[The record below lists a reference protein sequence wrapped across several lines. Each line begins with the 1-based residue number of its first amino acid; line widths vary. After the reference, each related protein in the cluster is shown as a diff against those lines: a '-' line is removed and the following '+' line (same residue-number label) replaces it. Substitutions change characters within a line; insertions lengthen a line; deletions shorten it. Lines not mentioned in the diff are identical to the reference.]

1 MVKER
6 KDESEDNKKIKKES
20 DLKKF
25 LKKRSFL
32 YLMCAVVFVVFFVPD
47 MIAPSDLE
55 KKLTLNFPE
64 GQGPYYTAWDIVK
77 SYKGGDISPDG
88 YTLLET
94 LITQLEK
101 MYPNEQILKHNATK
115 LEVSSVIS
123 KCLWYDITTQSLTDY
138 SNQKIDSR
146 GLTWICTDTN
156 DFGGTPMF
164 EVNFTLETYNF
175 GKQYIWNVNVMTNEI
190 TPLND
195 EARQMMD
202 IVEFYD

>member
-6 KDESEDNKKIKKES
+6 RDKSEDDKKIKKES

-55 KKLTLNFPE
+55 NKLVENLESDEQNI
-64 GQGPYYTAWDIVK
+64 AWNIVK
-77 SYKGGDISPDG
+77 SYKGPDDSG
-88 YTLLET
+88 YNLFDTI
-94 LITQLEK
+94 ITQIQNAYHNEK
-101 MYPNEQILKHNATK
+101 ILNHNDTM
-115 LEVSSVIS
+115 LEVFV
-123 KCLWYDITTQSLTDY
+123 LHMQE
-138 SNQKIDSR
+138 Q
-146 GLTWICTDTN
+146 N
-156 DFGGTPMF
+156 DNAFY
-164 EVNFTLETYNF
+164 EVHFTFQTYNVV
-175 GKQYIWNVNVMTNEI
+175 QEYVWNVNIETEEI

-195 EARQMMD
+195 GARKMMN